1 MRKGVLVAMC
11 GGALLFAAG
20 AWKDGDR
27 MEALAM
33 AAIVLGVMC
42 LMLWMGPGGKDD

>member
-1 MRKGVLVAMC
+1 MRVGVLIALC

-27 MEALAM
+27 VEALVM
-33 AAIVLGVMC
+33 LGITLGVMGG
-42 LMLWMGPGGKDD
+42 LLWMNSRDK